1 VTATFEQLEAQGAP
15 PLSTLTI
22 PARIE
27 AVTSAHRARQAVKR
41 GLDLVGASVLLLAL
55 LPVLLTI
62 GLLVRLTS
70 RGPALYRST
79 RTGLHGREFTVLKFR
94 TMHRHAERIRADLL
108 ELNEVDGGILFKI
121 RRDPRVTRLGRVL
134 RRFSLDELPQLV
146 NVLTGAMSLVGPR
159 PPLPAEVE
167 RYGSHARRRLHV
179 KPGMTGLWQVS
190 GRSDLS
196 WDEAVRLDLYY
207 VENWSLGL
215 DLAIVLRTI
224 WAVLS
229 GRGAY

>member
-1 VTATFEQLEAQGAP
+1 VTATFEQLAAQDPPFAASVLPAP
-15 PLSTLTI
+15 VA
-22 PARIE
+22 PA
-27 AVTSAHRARQAVKR
+27 ATASSSGLAVKR
-41 GLDLVGASVLLLAL
+41 ALDIVGAGLLLLVLA
-55 LPVLLTI
+55 PVLITI
-62 GLLVRLTS
+62 GLLVRLSS

-79 RTGLHGREFTVLKFR
+79 RTGVYGRQFTVLKFR
-94 TMHRHAERIRADLL
+94 TMHRHADRIRADLL

-121 RRDPRVTRLGRVL
+121 RRDPRVTRFGRVL
-134 RRFSLDELPQLV
+134 RRYSIDELPQLF
-146 NVLTGAMSLVGPR
+146 NVLTGTMSLVGPR
-159 PPLPAEVE
+159 PPLPGEVE
-167 RYGSHARRRLHV
+167 SYCSNTRRRLLV

-196 WDEAVRLDLYY
+196 WDDAVRLDLYY

-224 WAVLS
+224 RVVLT

>member
-1 VTATFEQLEAQGAP
+1 MTATVEQLAAQDAP
-15 PLSTLTI
+15 FAASVLPAPLAPVAT
-22 PARIE
+22 AR
-27 AVTSAHRARQAVKR
+27 RAGLVVKR
-41 GLDLVGASVLLLAL
+41 ALDLVGASLGLLVLA
-55 LPVLLTI
+55 PVLI
-62 GLLVRLTS
+62 VVGLLVRLTS

-79 RTGLHGREFTVLKFR
+79 RTGVHGRHFTVLKFR
-94 TMHRHAERIRADLL
+94 TMHRHADSVRADLL
-108 ELNEVDGGILFKI
+108 ELNEVSGGILFKI
-121 RRDPRVTRLGRVL
+121 RQDPRVTRVGRVL
-134 RRFSLDELPQLV
+134 RRFSLDELPQLF
-146 NVLTGAMSLVGPR
+146 NVLTGSMSLVGPR
-159 PPLPAEVE
+159 PPLPDEVE
-167 RYGSHARRRLHV
+167 SYCSNARRRLLV

-224 WAVLS
+224 RVVLT